1 MDPFG
6 GVPHLL
12 DNQTSTLKVKV
23 TAFYYLSRKL
33 RYLGVLTAGIIKL
46 IDRLIEAKE
55 RLRYSTG

>member
-12 DNQTSTLKVKV
+12 DNQTSILKVKV
-23 TAFYYLSRKL
+23 TAFYYLSRNL